1 MVLVGPATGLMV
13 DLLGLGAA
21 AGAGAA
27 ALENTRWDIPTA
39 GVSTV
44 LRKVGMVMVVV
55 TKNDESQ
62 EADWSREKLDGR
74 RKNDT
79 VFVGKT
85 VLQKSL
91 TEIRIFP
98 YSHVTLP
105 LSFTHECWVVT
116 IK

>member
-62 EADWSREKLDGR
+62 EADWMVDEKMTLCLWAR
-74 RKNDT
+74 LCCKN
-79 VFVGKT
+79 
-85 VLQKSL
+85 
-91 TEIRIFP
+91 
-98 YSHVTLP
+98 H
-105 LSFTHECWVVT
+105 
-116 IK
+116 